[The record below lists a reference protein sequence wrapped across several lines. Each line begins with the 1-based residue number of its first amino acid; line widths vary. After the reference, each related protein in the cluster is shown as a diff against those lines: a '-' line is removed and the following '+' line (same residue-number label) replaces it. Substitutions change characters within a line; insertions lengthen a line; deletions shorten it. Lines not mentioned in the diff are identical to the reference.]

1 MVQELQTMSGGLHPL
16 NAVAFDRSGES
27 LAAAS
32 DDGEIKVFEVASGQ
46 HVTSLKGHEECVQSV
61 AFDPMGKF
69 LVSAGSDKTFRV
81 WN

>member
-1 MVQELQTMSGGLHPL
+1 MKGTQVASCDADGSVRLWDVRMVQELQTMSGGLHPL

-46 HVTSLKGHEECVQSV
+46 LYGHSVQ
-61 AFDPMGKF
+61 AYPNF
-69 LVSAGSDKTFRV
+69 L
-81 WN
+81 